1 MTEPTQHVTTCDG
14 QTFKRLAEAG
24 KLWLEHNYKTVND
37 LNVFPVPDGDTGT
50 NMLLT
55 MQNAYREV
63 ADEPSRHVGEIARK
77 IAHGA
82 IMGSR
87 GNSGTIMSQIWT
99 GFSQTIKDLETLDV
113 KGTKLALRAAADKA
127 YQGVQSPV
135 EGTILTVIREMAEA
149 AEAFDET
156 EDNLVALLEH
166 VVRAG
171 WAAVEKTPQLL
182 PILREAGKVDSGG
195 AGLMYI
201 MEGML
206 KAAHGEMLA
215 APVEEVDEFQAA
227 IDAISRDLSLFEA
240 ERYNYD
246 VQFIIKGE
254 GLNVSKIKADI
265 EAMGDSGVIIGSET
279 LVKVHIHVDDP
290 GIPISYGV
298 QQGILA
304 DVVVENMQEQYEAL
318 LREQKAK
325 QPAPPELKLHQVQPG
340 EIAVVAVAAG
350 DGLARVFAELGVS
363 GIVEGG
369 QTNNPSTE
377 EIVKA
382 IRATKTSRVIV
393 LPNNKNI
400 FLAAK
405 QAAAICEDMDVEIVP
420 TRTFPQG
427 VAAMLSY
434 LPDGDLEE
442 ITAAMTEAK
451 DNITTGEITRAI
463 DTVELDGV
471 KVKNGQYIGIVDGKI
486 RRAGDEL
493 SEVVEGV
500 LQEANLDEA
509 ELVTLYYGAEVTPQN
524 VETLVERLS
533 EKYDTLEFVAVYGGQ
548 PHYYYILGIE

>member
-1 MTEPTQHVTTCDG
+1 MADSIRHCTVCDG

-24 KLWLEHNYKTVND
+24 KIWLEHNYKTVND

-55 MQNAYREV
+55 MQNAYREI
-63 ADEPSRHVGEIARK
+63 ADATSNHAGEIIRQ

-99 GFSQTIKDLETLDV
+99 GFSQAVKDMETFDG
-113 KGTKLALRAAADKA
+113 KAAKLALRFATDKA

-135 EGTILTVIREMAEA
+135 EGTILTVIREMTEA
-149 AEAFDET
+149 AEAYEAD
-156 EDNLVALLEH
+156 DNLVALLEH
-166 VVRAG
+166 VVKAG
-171 WAAVEKTPQLL
+171 WDALERTPQLL

-201 MEGML
+201 VEGML
-206 KAAHGEMLA
+206 KAIHGEEIA
-215 APVEEVDEFQAA
+215 APTEEIDEFQTAVE
-227 IDAISRDLSLFEA
+227 AISHDLSLFES
-240 ERYNYD
+240 EKYNYD

-254 GLNVSKIKADI
+254 GLNVSKIKVDI
-265 EAMGDSGVIIGSET
+265 ESMGDSGVIIGNES

-290 GIPISYGV
+290 GIPISCGV
-298 QQGILA
+298 QQGIIA

-318 LREQKAK
+318 LREQRAR
-325 QPAPPELKLHQVQPG
+325 QPEKKELKLHQVQPG

-350 DGLARVFAELGVS
+350 DGLAQVFAELGVS
-363 GIVEGG
+363 GIVAGG

-382 IRATKTSRVIV
+382 VRATQTNRVVI

-405 QAAAICEDMDVEIVP
+405 QAAAICEDIDVEVIP

-442 ITAAMTEAK
+442 IVAAMTEAK
-451 DNITTGEITRAI
+451 DNVITGEITRAI

-471 KVKNGQYIGIVDGKI
+471 KVKNGQFIGIVDGKI
-486 RRAGDEL
+486 RYAADEL
-493 SEVVEGV
+493 TETVKGV
-500 LQEANLDEA
+500 LLQTNLDSA
-509 ELVTLYYGAEVTPQN
+509 ELVTLYYGAEMNPKTVA
-524 VETLVERLS
+524 ELVEVLQ
-533 EKYDTLEFVAVYGGQ
+533 ENYEDLEFVMVYGGQ
-548 PHYYYILGIE
+548 PHYHYILGVE